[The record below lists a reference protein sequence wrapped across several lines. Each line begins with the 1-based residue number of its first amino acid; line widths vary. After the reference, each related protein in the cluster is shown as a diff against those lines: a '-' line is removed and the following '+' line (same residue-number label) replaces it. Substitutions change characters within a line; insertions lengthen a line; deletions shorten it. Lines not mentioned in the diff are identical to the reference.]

1 MSPLAGYLV
10 KVGAQQFQVTQ
21 RGKQE
26 VPWLKVSS
34 VVNDF
39 FLIKDIPYLP
49 HSVTLT

>member
-26 VPWLKVSS
+26 VLLLKVSS
-34 VVNDF
+34 VVDDF
-39 FLIKDIPYLP
+39 LLTEDIPYLP